1 MLSQITN
8 LPLAFLIQAGQS
20 VQDLLNQSDYGHYKG
35 YFTNHI
41 ANAVILF
48 LVNVYAVLGDF
59 GIGIILAAILVRML
73 MLNLT
78 IAQIRMMRIQQYL
91 NPLQKRINE
100 RYKGDKQTQNKM
112 IMEIYSKF
120 KLNPM
125 ASCLAMF
132 IQIPIFFG
140 IYRAL
145 YDKMLLGQDFL
156 GMQLLFPMNLY
167 YARTYGGVNLSDKIM
182 DYVNQHQMQSQVWMW
197 TWNLGGKDYSWALY
211 WPALILV
218 ILYIVS
224 TLWLQK
230 MMRKMSE
237 PDAEL
242 KAVLDAQK
250 KPKTNDGKP
259 QPPDMAEQM
268 QKNMRFMS
276 IFMVV
281 IAFVLSTG
289 ALLYFF
295 VQNLMMVA
303 EYVFIPRVLKLS
315 ISAAEV
321 SVALEAIDKGRSL
334 IDKPEE
340 AKVQSA
346 DEDGIAQAPLRKSQ
360 ARGFKKK

>member
-1 MLSQITN
+1 MQT
-8 LPLAFLIQAGQS
+8 GQS
-20 VQDLLNQSDYGHYKG
+20 VRDLLNQSDYGHYKG

-48 LVNVYAVLGDF
+48 LVNVYAALGNF
-59 GIGIILAAILVRML
+59 GIGIILAAILVRTL

-78 IAQIRMMRIQQYL
+78 IAQVRMMRIQQYL

-100 RYKGDKQTQNKM
+100 RYKGDKQAQNKM
-112 IMEIYSKF
+112 LMEIYSKF

-140 IYRAL
+140 VYRAL
-145 YDKMLLGQDFL
+145 YDKILLGKTFF

-167 YARTYGGVNLSDKIM
+167 YARTYGGVNLSKQIM
-182 DYVNQHQMQSQVWMW
+182 AYIAEHQMQSQVWAW

-211 WPALILV
+211 WPALLLV
-218 ILYIVS
+218 VLYVAS

-250 KPKTNDGKP
+250 KPRAKDDKP
-259 QPPDMAEQM
+259 PAPDMAEQM
-268 QKNMRFMS
+268 QKNMRFFS

-295 VQNLMMVA
+295 VQNLLMVA

-334 IDKPEE
+334 IEKPEDAQAQAPE
-340 AKVQSA
+340 
-346 DEDGIAQAPLRKSQ
+346 EEGIAQAPLRKSQ